1 MSGSNLSIKCLWMSA
16 ALLVALCVPVLGAE
30 EPETGPVQDQ
40 CIACH
45 LEDDNLP
52 EDHVEDDIHLQ
63 AGLTCAGCHG
73 GDPTTDDE
81 DAAMSVDAG
90 FIGVP
95 SRAQIPVFCGK
106 CHSDIDFMRQ
116 YSPRIATD
124 QEDQYYTSVHG
135 EQLLKGDTRVATC
148 TSCHTA
154 HAIFKAKDTRS
165 TVHALQV
172 PATCNNCHGDADY
185 MADYGIRTDQYEQYA
200 QGVHGVA
207 LLENQDTGAPA
218 CNDCHGNHGAVP
230 PGAASVRQV
239 CGSCHVNNMNYFS
252 SSRMGQAFEEEELH
266 GCEECH
272 GNHNVP
278 RTTDAMVGT
287 GDEAVCLDC
296 HGEGEKGYEAAEQIH
311 EHLMSLVTAY
321 DEAEEQREEVER
333 IGMDDVDIGFVLQE
347 SHQSLIQARTLV
359 HTFDPKKVGEK
370 TEEGVALA
378 KEASALAAAQV
389 KDHRVRRN
397 GLGMATLF
405 ITILVVALFLKI
417 RELDGR

>member
-1 MSGSNLSIKCLWMSA
+1 
-16 ALLVALCVPVLGAE
+16 
-30 EPETGPVQDQ
+30 
-40 CIACH
+40 
-45 LEDDNLP
+45 
-52 EDHVEDDIHLQ
+52 
-63 AGLTCAGCHG
+63 
-73 GDPTTDDE
+73 
-81 DAAMSVDAG
+81 
-90 FIGVP
+90 
-95 SRAQIPVFCGK
+95 
-106 CHSDIDFMRQ
+106 
-116 YSPRIATD
+116 
-124 QEDQYYTSVHG
+124 
-135 EQLLKGDTRVATC
+135 
-148 TSCHTA
+148 
-154 HAIFKAKDTRS
+154 
-165 TVHALQV
+165 
-172 PATCNNCHGDADY
+172 
-185 MADYGIRTDQYEQYA
+185 
-200 QGVHGVA
+200 
-207 LLENQDTGAPA
+207 
-218 CNDCHGNHGAVP
+218 
-230 PGAASVRQV
+230 
-239 CGSCHVNNMNYFS
+239 MNYFS